1 MSLPP
6 PPAGLR
12 AEQRHRLA
20 AGTVLHRIHDAA
32 LAGDAFNPGL
42 GRPQRFSPLAQPDG
56 TVIPTLYGGESLDCA
71 AFESVFHDID
81 VTVAFRTVDG
91 RAVEARAA
99 SRLATTRPLAL
110 VPLFQPDLAALRL
123 RREWLIGTPAAAF
136 SATAAWAAALHAAAP
151 EADGLIWTSARCDP
165 AWCVLLYGDRAA
177 AALTVEETAPIGEAE
192 ALLAAIRAA
201 ASRAD
206 ITLVY

>member
-1 MSLPP
+1 
-6 PPAGLR
+6 
-12 AEQRHRLA
+12 
-20 AGTVLHRIHDAA
+20 VLHRIHDAS

-42 GRPQRFSPLAQPDG
+42 GRPQRFSPLARADG
-56 TVIPTLYGGESLDCA
+56 APIPTLYGGESFDCA

-81 VTVAFRTVDG
+81 VTAPFRTVDG

-99 SRLATTRPLAL
+99 SRLVAARPLAL

-123 RREWLIGTPAAAF
+123 RREWLVGAAAADF
-136 SATAAWAAALHAAAP
+136 AATAAWAAAIHAAAP

-177 AALTVEETAPIGEAE
+177 GALTVEATARIGAEE

-201 ASRAD
+201 AARAD